1 MYRFVCA
8 RRVQTLSELAR
19 LSPTHR
25 PQPSPDCLNCK
36 FTTFTCKN
44 IIFLEKFFHPS
55 PKFSSPPSSR
65 PDSLPPP
72 LLGLSSVGRCPP
84 PPLRLSSGGRRPLL
98 PSPQPLLRLSPGGRR
113 PLPPPPQ
120 LLRLSPGGRRPLLPS
135 PRRSCVCLRVVAAL
149 CCPPPPLLRLS
160 SGGRRPL
167 LPPPPPLRLS
177 PGGRLSRRQPFW
189 RWGKL

>member
-19 LSPTHR
+19 LRPTHR

-55 PKFSSPPSSR
+55 PKFSSPPSPR
-65 PDSLPPP
+65 PDSLP
-72 LLGLSSVGRCPP
+72 LLSHLP
-84 PPLRLSSGGRRPLL
+84 PPLCLSSGGRRPLL
-98 PSPQPLLRLSPGGRR
+98 PSPRR
-113 PLPPPPQ
+113 P
-120 LLRLSPGGRRPLLPS
+120 
-135 PRRSCVCLRVVAAL
+135 CVCLRVVAAL
-149 CCPPPPLLRLS
+149 CCPLRRSCSCLRVVAPLCSPPSAALAFVF
-160 SGGRRPL
+160 GW
-167 LPPPPPLRLS
+167 LPPSAAPSAALAFVFGWRPPISRS
-177 PGGRLSRRQPFW
+177 PGVSPFW